1 MSATTHTTDIA
12 VLTDSGNDSVC
23 SLREPQSCSTRCNYY
38 LRNTMNFNP
47 KGYCDV
53 NHNVTGATVTSK
65 LSHSMWIQNK
75 WYNNRYDCVHDKS
88 GLFAWY
94 EISHSDNLQ
103 LSEDSFV
110 CAKTQF
116 ARVNQL
122 GNARSDDVVSQSQPI
137 SSGGVVNQ
145 HIVEGVNANRFLW
158 TIPTIPK
165 PKVHI
170 LYLFKP
176 HLLYILSTA
185 RSINQSS
192 SSSSSSA
199 LHTIDCSIYQSIII
213 IIIIDPE
220 LLHQ

>member
-1 MSATTHTTDIA
+1 MSVTTHTTDIA

-23 SLREPQSCSTRCNYY
+23 SLREPQSCSTRCDYY

-122 GNARSDDVVSQSQPI
+122 GNARSDDVVSQSQPN

-165 PKVHI
+165 PKVYTYCI
-170 LYLFKP
+170 SLCLICSTYYR
-176 HLLYILSTA
+176 LLDL
-185 RSINQSS
+185 
-192 SSSSSSA
+192 
-199 LHTIDCSIYQSIII
+199 SII
-213 IIIIDPE
+213 
-220 LLHQ
+220 HQS

>member
-1 MSATTHTTDIA
+1 MSLTSSIVFLSLVLHSTISMMMTHITDIA

-23 SLREPQSCSTRCNYY
+23 SLREPQSCSTRCDYY

-137 SSGGVVNQ
+137 SVGGVVSQ
-145 HIVEGVNANRFLW
+145 HIIEAVNANRFLW

-165 PKVHI
+165 PKVCI
-170 LYLFKP
+170 Y
-176 HLLYILSTA
+176 T
-185 RSINQSS
+185 SS
-192 SSSSSSA
+192 CLICSA
-199 LHTIDCSIYQSIII
+199 YYYYYYQ
-213 IIIIDPE
+213 
-220 LLHQ
+220 LLHQLIIHRSSPLSSS